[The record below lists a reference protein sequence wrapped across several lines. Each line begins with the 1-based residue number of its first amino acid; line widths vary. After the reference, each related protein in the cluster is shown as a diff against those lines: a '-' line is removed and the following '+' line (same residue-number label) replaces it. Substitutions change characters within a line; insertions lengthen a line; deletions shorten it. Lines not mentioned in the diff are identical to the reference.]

1 MFVKIAVVKKNKI
14 QCCSVDVGVGLLLEL
29 LKLLMSQEQDSML
42 FCLMLVKDCG
52 KSEIENCM
60 SMINV
65 KRTRFNVV
73 LLMGWSWFVV
83 GIVEIADVARTR
95 FNVVLFDVCKRL
107 WPI

>member
-1 MFVKIAVVKKNKI
+1 MLMSTQSPIIVIRAVHFNVIVVVNVCENCCCQKNKI
-14 QCCSVDVGVGLLLEL
+14 QCCSVDGGVGLLLEL

-52 KSEIENCM
+52 QSESENCM

-73 LLMGWSWFVV
+73 LLML
-83 GIVEIADVARTR
+83 E
-95 FNVVLFDVCKRL
+95 LVCC
-107 WPI
+107 WNC